1 MSREPATSPFATL
14 VEVAETGS
22 TSSDLVAA
30 ILADDGA
37 WPHLSALRTDHQ
49 AAGRGRAGRT
59 WTTPPGTSATFSV
72 ALRPGRP
79 REEWATLSLV
89 AGLAVVRALGALEA
103 ERGPAPR
110 AALKWPN
117 DVVLLPAADEGAP
130 DLPGWGATR
139 KVAGILA
146 ETVPGRDA
154 VVLGIGVNVAQRSPA
169 ELPVPWAT
177 SLALAGVVST
187 PRAVALAIGAELAAL
202 TAAWE
207 ADGLAALH
215 DDVVAATDTIG
226 RDVAV
231 DLGDG
236 VVLAGRATGLEP
248 DGRLVVATPDGGR
261 HAVAA
266 GDVVHARRTAAPAT
280 GLDGVPGP
288 PDA

>member
-1 MSREPATSPFATL
+1 MSREPAASPYPTL

-72 ALRPGRP
+72 VLRPGRP
-79 REEWATLSLV
+79 RAEWATLSLV
-89 AGLAVVRALGALEA
+89 AGLAVARAL
-103 ERGPAPR
+103 RAPR
-110 AALKWPN
+110 TVGAGPSVDAALKWPN
-117 DVVLLPAADEGAP
+117 DVVLRSPASGPDPAAG
-130 DLPGWGATR
+130 DLPGWGSTR

-154 VVLGIGVNVAQRSPA
+154 VVVGIGVNVAQREA
-169 ELPVPWAT
+169 ADLPVPWAT
-177 SLALAGVVST
+177 SLALEGVTTT
-187 PRAVALAIGAELAAL
+187 PREVTHAVGRELAAL

-207 ADGLAALH
+207 AGGLAALH

-236 VVLAGRATGLEP
+236 VVLTGRASGIEP
-248 DGRLVVATPDGGR
+248 DGRLVVVTADGATHP
-261 HAVAA
+261 VSA
-266 GDVVHARRTAAPAT
+266 GDVVHARRA
-280 GLDGVPGP
+280 
-288 PDA
+288 

>member
-1 MSREPATSPFATL
+1 MSREPAASPYPTL
-14 VEVAETGS
+14 VEVVETGS

-72 ALRPGRP
+72 VLRPGRP
-79 REEWATLSLV
+79 RAEWATLSLV
-89 AGLAVVRALGALEA
+89 AGLAVVRALRAL
-103 ERGPAPR
+103 RTLGVGSSVD

-117 DVVLLPAADEGAP
+117 DVVLRSRASSPDPATD
-130 DLPGWGATR
+130 DLPGWGGTR

-154 VVLGIGVNVAQRSPA
+154 VVVGVGINVAQRGA
-169 ELPVPWAT
+169 ADLPVPWAT
-177 SLALAGVVST
+177 SLALAGVTTT
-187 PRAVALAIGAELAAL
+187 PREVTHAVGRELAAL

-236 VVLAGRATGLEP
+236 VVLTGRASGIEP
-248 DGRLVVATPDGGR
+248 DGRLVVVTADGATHP
-261 HAVAA
+261 VSA
-266 GDVVHARRTAAPAT
+266 GDVVHARRA
-280 GLDGVPGP
+280 
-288 PDA
+288 